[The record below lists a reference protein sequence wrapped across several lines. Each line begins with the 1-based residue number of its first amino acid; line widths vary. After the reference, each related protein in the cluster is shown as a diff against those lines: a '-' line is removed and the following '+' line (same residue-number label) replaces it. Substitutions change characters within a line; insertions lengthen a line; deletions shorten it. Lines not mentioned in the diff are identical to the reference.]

1 MRMRPR
7 NHNSGDVRE
16 ACSSL
21 RSRCAATLVLILLL
35 NMVSAVRADER
46 TEFFET
52 RIRPQLVKH
61 CYECHSSA
69 SSKAEGGLKLDS
81 RDAVLAGGESGKG
94 LVSGKPEESLLIEAI
109 RYESLEMPPSGKLSD
124 DVIAD
129 FEKWIRD
136 GAVDPRERPAS
147 ADDSPASSWQAELAE
162 RSKWWS
168 LQRPKDVVP
177 PACDDATWSAEPVDR
192 FIHAALSDA
201 GLSPAKPATASV
213 LLRRLAFVLTG
224 LPPTPGQVET
234 FPAKYADNP
243 QRALEELVDELLA
256 SPHFGE
262 RFARHWM
269 DVVRYTDTYGYEWD
283 IPARG
288 SWEYRDYLVRAF
300 NSDVAFDQLIREQV
314 AGDLLSSPRINDDEG
329 LNESMIGPMFY
340 HMGEHRHGSSLAFN
354 GIHQEMI
361 DNKIDAFSKTF
372 LAMTVACARCHDHKL
387 DAISQAD
394 YYALAGVFMTPRWT
408 ARPIDS
414 RDKYS
419 QQIEE
424 VKKLRAA
431 IHAELGKVWMTNRGP
446 LASGTALRAWAIENR
461 AAIQDAKPED
471 IAWPLR
477 RLLNDTQWL
486 KSSELSVAASA
497 EATEL
502 VVSPEGSVL
511 AGGPIPDRDSYT
523 VTFKTEPGQAAVIR
537 LEALTHD
544 SLGSKGP
551 GRTAHGNFV
560 LSGIS
565 ATVKPLA
572 ESGAASRDVTF
583 SSASADYSQ
592 PNYPVA
598 AALKP
603 ASGTGWGVGLGGNVD
618 RTAQFYLSE
627 PIDLPHGGE
636 WTIKLD
642 FNLGTQHV
650 LGRFRLSIGGDSAAA
665 DSSESDGLR
674 DKQATET
681 WTQLA
686 DEWRRTHVT
695 RQKANERFEPLTD
708 FSTPGLPDGWVAD
721 GAGMEHGYVTPG
733 TPLVSL
739 SGDQLVAE
747 FLDAGYH
754 TRALSPKLPGALRSP
769 APQTFSKQRVT
780 LKLAGGEWAGRRD
793 IPENAFL
800 NEGPQFFD
808 PKAAPT
814 WMAVAAPGLTNG
826 VTRVLTEITT
836 ASLNSNFP
844 PRTGVANSGGVRL
857 PDKDEGF
864 DKLSWFSV
872 TGIVSNDGGGGPADE
887 LNEFVGLYSH
897 DNPVTEDACWDQ
909 LRGWLASPIDRWA
922 AGQATPSDVKLLNWL
937 LSSKLLPG
945 DAASLPDVSRL
956 VDRYREVEASI
967 GFPRSANSMDERGV
981 QPVDYRLNIR
991 GDVYRE
997 ADPVPRGF
1005 LQVFSDGQ
1013 RVGYDEGSGRLE
1025 LAEYLSSRDNP
1036 QTARVFVNRVWHWV
1050 FGTGLVATPND
1061 FGKLGDRPS
1070 HPELLDWLAN
1080 QFMKEGWST
1089 KKLVRRLVL
1098 SQAFRQSGT
1107 VSEKAADRD
1116 PANRLLHH
1124 YPTRRLEAEA
1134 IRDSLLAVSGSL
1146 DRQLYGRPI
1155 NPPRTA
1161 EDSMKRLFSGPLDS
1175 NRRRSLYIEM
1185 SIMEPPAFLVGF
1197 NLPDLKL
1204 PTGRRDETNVPA
1216 QALAMLNDPLVIQQ
1230 AELWGEQ
1237 LVNDE
1242 SKTVAQRVRR
1252 MFIQALGRTPDE
1264 HELKLWTNA
1273 VTSFSASG
1281 DTMSDRQAWTE
1292 LAHTM
1297 FNTKEFIYYR

>member
-1 MRMRPR
+1 
-7 NHNSGDVRE
+7 VL
-16 ACSSL
+16 AL
-21 RSRCAATLVLILLL
+21 AALLAL
-35 NMVSAVRADER
+35 KPAVRADER

-69 SSKAEGGLKLDS
+69 ASTAEGGLKLDS
-81 RDAVLAGGESGKG
+81 REGLLVGGDSGSA
-94 LVSGKPEESLLIEAI
+94 LVAGKPEKSLIVEAL
-109 RYESLEMPPSGKLSD
+109 RYESLEMPPSGKLPD
-124 DVIAD
+124 EVIAD
-129 FEKWIRD
+129 FARWIRD
-136 GAVDPRERPAS
+136 GAVDPRDHPAS
-147 ADDSPASSWQAELAE
+147 AEEVVASSWKAELAE
-162 RSKWWS
+162 RSRWWS
-168 LQRPKDVVP
+168 LQPPRNVVP
-177 PACDDATWSAEPVDR
+177 PACDNAEWSAEPVDR
-192 FIHAALSDA
+192 FIHAALTDA
-201 GLSPAKPATASV
+201 GLAPATPAAAHV

-224 LPPTPGQVET
+224 LPPTPEQAES
-234 FPAKYADNP
+234 FPGEYADNP
-243 QRALEELVDELLA
+243 QRALEDLVDELLA

-288 SWEYRDYLVRAF
+288 SWEYRDYLIRAF
-300 NSDVAFDQLIREQV
+300 NNDIAFDQLIREQI
-314 AGDLLSSPRINDDEG
+314 AGDLLTDPRTNQDEG
-329 LNESMIGPMFY
+329 LNESMIGPMFF

-387 DAISQAD
+387 DAISQSD

-424 VKKLRAA
+424 LKQLRAA
-431 IHAELGKVWMTNRGP
+431 IQTELGKAWAADRGP
-446 LASGTALRAWAIENR
+446 LTSGTALRKWVLENR
-461 AAIQDAKPED
+461 AAIQNAKPED
-471 IAWPLR
+471 VAWPLR
-477 RLLNDTQWL
+477 QLVSEARLL
-486 KSSELSVAASA
+486 KSTGLSAAASTA
-497 EATEL
+497 GTQLIIETDGA
-502 VVSPEGSVL
+502 VL

-523 VTFKTEPGQAAVIR
+523 VTFSTEPGQASLLQ
-537 LEALTHD
+537 LEALTHE
-544 SLGSKGP
+544 SLGSTGP
-551 GRTAHGNFV
+551 GRTPHGNFV
-560 LSGIS
+560 LSEI
-565 ATVKPLA
+565 AVTVKPLTEPA
-572 ESGAASRDVTF
+572 DEALGPREVVL

-592 PNYPVA
+592 PNYPVES
-598 AALKP
+598 ALKSVP
-603 ASGTGWGVGLGGNVD
+603 GRGWGVGLGGNVN
-618 RTAQFYLSE
+618 RMARFHFSE

-636 WTIKLD
+636 WTVRLE
-642 FNLGTQHV
+642 FNAGSQHV
-650 LGRFRLSIGGDSAAA
+650 LGRFRIAIGGDNE
-665 DSSESDGLR
+665 SSRSSSNGDTNDDR
-674 DKQATET
+674 RARET
-681 WTQLA
+681 WSLIAGQ
-686 DEWRRTHVT
+686 WRHT
-695 RQKANERFEPLTD
+695 RETRRQANERFETLTS
-708 FSTPGLPDGWVAD
+708 FSSPGFPDGWVTD
-721 GAGMEHGYVTPG
+721 GAGMQHGHVGSG

-754 TRALSPKLPGALRSP
+754 TRALSPKLPGALRLP
-769 APQTFSKQRVT
+769 TPETFAKKRVT

-793 IPENAFL
+793 IPQNAFL

-814 WMAVAAPGLTNG
+814 WMAVAAPGLSNG

-836 ASLNSNFP
+836 AALNSNFP
-844 PRTGVANSGGVRL
+844 PRTGVANAGGVRL
-857 PDKDEGF
+857 PDTDEGF
-864 DKLSWFSV
+864 DKLSWFSI
-872 TGIVSNDGGGGPADE
+872 TGLVSNDGGGGPADE
-887 LNEFVGLYSH
+887 LNEFASLY
-897 DNPVTEDACWDQ
+897 DDDLPKTDDACWER
-909 LRGWLASPIDRWA
+909 LRDWLASSVDRWA
-922 AGQATPSDVKLLNWL
+922 VGQSKPADVKLLNWL

-967 GFPRSANSMDERGV
+967 GLPRSVNSMDERGV

-997 ADPVPRGF
+997 GDPVPRGF
-1005 LQVFSDGQ
+1005 LQVFADGQ
-1013 RVGYDEGSGRLE
+1013 KVGYYEGSGRLE
-1025 LAEYLSSRDNP
+1025 LARYLSSRDNP

-1070 HPELLDWLAN
+1070 HPELLDWLAIR
-1080 QFMKEGWST
+1080 FMKDGWST
-1089 KKLVRRLVL
+1089 KKLMRRLVL
-1098 SQAFRQSGT
+1098 SQTFRQSGI
-1107 VSEKAADRD
+1107 VSETASSLD

-1146 DRQLYGRPI
+1146 DRSLYGRPI
-1155 NPPRTA
+1155 NPPRRA
-1161 EDSMKRLFSGPLDS
+1161 EDSKKRLFSGPLDS

-1216 QALAMLNDPLVIQQ
+1216 QALIMLNDPLVIQQ
-1230 AELWGEQ
+1230 AEHWGKQ
-1237 LVNDE
+1237 LVTDG
-1242 SKTVAQRVRR
+1242 SRTAAQRVRR
-1252 MFIQALGRTPDE
+1252 MFLRALGRLPDDQE
-1264 HELKLWTNA
+1264 FERWTDA
-1273 VTSFSASG
+1273 VAGFSASG
-1281 DTMSDRQAWTE
+1281 DAMADRQAWAE